1 MENGRKTLY
10 RSRKNHIIAGVC
22 GGLAE
27 HFEIDATLVRVI
39 FVALLLIH
47 GLGGLFYI
55 IFWILTPREPD
66 GEVRER
72 SESAKEFLEDL
83 ERELEAIKEKIRQKK
98 AKTEGVSGSNAKSQ

>member
-1 MENGRKTLY
+1 MPKEPKTLY

-72 SESAKEFLEDL
+72 SEGAKEFLEDL
-83 ERELEAIKEKIRQKK
+83 ERELESLKEKIRQKR
-98 AKTEGVSGSNAKSQ
+98 ARTEGVQGSVNKD